1 MAKDNVEMM
10 KHGAMIGGG
19 AFLVMTLMGQDTETA
34 FSHSI
39 KLAGGVTAYMI
50 MFGHGLPLRVV

>member
-1 MAKDNVEMM
+1 
-10 KHGAMIGGG
+10 MIGGG
-19 AFLVMTLMGQDTETA
+19 AFLVMALMGQDTETA

-50 MFGHGLPLRVV
+50 MFGHGLPFSVVYKSRHARRAVPR